1 LRKIFVSVTNDLI
14 TDQRVFRTVDFLLEQ
29 NFKVTL
35 IGRKLQ
41 SHDLKN
47 QNNNLI
53 IKRFHLL
60 FNKGPL
66 FYLCYNI
73 RLFFY
78 LIFHQKEYLL
88 ANDLDTLLANFL
100 ASKFSKAVLVYDS
113 HELFTQVPELIHR
126 PKTQKKW
133 EKIES
138 YILPKI
144 KYAYTVCQPIAD
156 YYHEKYGTHFK
167 VVRNLPYYQ
176 AQPHSNN
183 LLSDFARGRKII
195 LYQGALNIGRGLELL
210 IDAIHLINHQ
220 VALII
225 IGTGDIDEQL
235 KAQVQSLSLQ
245 DSVFFLGRIPFY
257 QLVGYTPQANL
268 GISLEQPGFGLSYEY
283 SLPNKLFDY
292 IQAEVP
298 ILGSNLSGIKS
309 IIDTY
314 QIGKTIDNFTPQ
326 NLSNTIISMIENPTE
341 IKKWKDNLQN
351 AKKELCWEN
360 EKQILANFFP
370 SDTSI

>member
-14 TDQRVFRTVDFLLEQ
+14 TDQRVFRTVDFLLEN
-29 NFKVTL
+29 NFIVTL
-35 IGRKLQ
+35 VGRKLQ
-41 SHDLKN
+41 SHYPENKK
-47 QNNNLI
+47 NNLI
-53 IKRFHLL
+53 IKRFSLL

-78 LIFHQKEYLL
+78 LVFHQKDYLL

-100 ASKFSKAVLVYDS
+100 ASKLSKAVLVYDS

-138 YILPKI
+138 YILPKL
-144 KYAYTVCQPIAD
+144 KYAYTVSQPIAD
-156 YYHEKYGTHFK
+156 YYHKKYGTDFK

-176 AQPHSNN
+176 AKPSGNN
-183 LLSDFARGRKII
+183 LLTNFARGRKII
-195 LYQGALNIGRGLELL
+195 LYQGALNIGRGLEPL
-210 IDAIHLINHQ
+210 IDSIPLISKQ

-225 IGTGDIDEQL
+225 IGSGDIDEKL
-235 KAQVQSLSLQ
+235 KAQVKSLSLE
-245 DSVFFLGRIPFY
+245 DSVFFIGKIPFEK
-257 QLVGYTPQANL
+257 LAGYTPQADL
-268 GISLEQPGFGLSYEY
+268 CVSLEQSGFGLSYEY

-298 ILGSNLSGIKS
+298 ILGSNLPGIKS
-309 IIDTY
+309 IIETY
-314 QIGKTIDNFTPQ
+314 QIGKTTDNFSPHK
-326 NLSNTIISMIENPTE
+326 LSAVIMSMLENPTD
-341 IKKWKDNLQN
+341 IKEWKDNLQK
-351 AKKELCWEN
+351 AKKDLCWEN
-360 EKQILANFFP
+360 EKQILTSFFP
-370 SDTSI
+370 

>member
-1 LRKIFVSVTNDLI
+1 MRKIFVSVTNDLI
-14 TDQRVFRTVDFLLEQ
+14 TDQRVFRTVDFLLEN

-35 IGRKLQ
+35 VGRKLQ
-41 SHDLKN
+41 SHYPN
-47 QNNNLI
+47 THNNNLR

-60 FNKGPL
+60 FNKGSL

-78 LIFHQKEYLL
+78 LIFHQKDYLL

-100 ASKFSKAVLVYDS
+100 ASKLSKAVLVYDS

-138 YILPKI
+138 RILPKI

-156 YYHEKYGTHFK
+156 YYHKKYGTDFK

-176 AQPHSNN
+176 SKPSGNN
-183 LLSDFARGRKII
+183 LLSDFAQGRKII
-195 LYQGALNIGRGLELL
+195 LYQGALNIGRGLEPL
-210 IDAIHLINHQ
+210 IDAIKLINSQ
-220 VALII
+220 VTLII
-225 IGTGDIDEQL
+225 IGNGDIDEKL
-235 KAQVQSLSLQ
+235 KAQVQSLSLE
-245 DSVFFLGRIPFY
+245 DSIYFLGRIPFKK
-257 QLVGYTPQANL
+257 LAGYTPQADL
-268 GISLEQPGFGLSYEY
+268 CVSLEQPGFGLSYEY

-309 IIDTY
+309 IINTY
-314 QIGKTIDNFTPQ
+314 QIGKTTDNFSPQ
-326 NLSNTIISMIENPTE
+326 KLSDTIMSMIGNPTE
-341 IKKWKDNLQN
+341 IKKWKDNLQK

-360 EKQILANFFP
+360 EKQILATFFP
-370 SDTSI
+370 KG